1 MVNWAGL
8 LCQKMAQPVT
18 VSPLLAAMGDCVME
32 CDRGNNRIVAID
44 FAQRQSRVVASHIDG
59 PCAVAVDI
67 ASRSLFVGEWEGRKR
82 LLTYKY

>member
-1 MVNWAGL
+1 
-8 LCQKMAQPVT
+8 
-18 VSPLLAAMGDCVME
+18 MGYCVLV

-44 FAQRQSRVVASHIDG
+44 FAHIQSRVVASHIDG
-59 PCAVAVDI
+59 PCATTVDI

>member
-1 MVNWAGL
+1 VSKNGTA
-8 LCQKMAQPVT
+8 VT
-18 VSPLLAAMGDCVME
+18 VSSLLAAMGDCVLV
-32 CDRGNNRIVAID
+32 CNRGNNRIVDID
-44 FAQRQSRVVASHIDG
+44 FAHSQSRVVASHIDG